1 LLLTYFIANP
11 NPLFGVNEKTL
22 CTQITI

>member
-22 CTQITI
+22 CIQITI

>member
-1 LLLTYFIANP
+1 LLTYFIANP

-22 CTQITI
+22 CIQITI